1 MTVYEALTSNLRIK
15 ENRAVSGDVRLF
27 SCLCGV
33 NFGFILQNDLYYVS
47 RPATKNAG
55 SAFSEYSDA
64 DLIARYLR
72 EQNSAYFTQ
81 LYRRYAGKVFA
92 KCISMLSDEGLARD
106 ATQEI
111 FIKVM
116 LNLAKFTE
124 QSSFSTWVY
133 SITYNYCIDLIRKK
147 KKMPLQFTED
157 VSRVSSEVVEDLP
170 DSVLLEMKQERLEK
184 VMDLLPEGDRAILLM
199 KYIDDMSIR
208 DIGALLGKTE
218 SAIKMQIM
226 RAKHRSQALH
236 DTHFGHDPIER
247 YMTRPVQSLSQMWGA
262 FRRVC
267 FGSYG
272 VAPAVRR

>member
-1 MTVYEALTSNLRIK
+1 MW
-15 ENRAVSGDVRLF
+15 LF

-33 NFGFILQNDLYYVS
+33 NFGFISPNTCTDVS
-47 RPATKNAG
+47 RPATKNT
-55 SAFSEYSDA
+55 SSDFSQYSDS

-72 EQNSAYFTQ
+72 EQNSVYFTH

-111 FIKVM
+111 FVKVL

-157 VSRVSSEVVEDLP
+157 VSRVSSETVEELP

-184 VMDLLPEGDRAILLM
+184 VLDLLPEGDRAILLM

-208 DIGALLGKTE
+208 DIGTLLGKTE

-247 YMTRPVQSLSQMWGA
+247 YMTRPAQAISQLLGA

-267 FGSYG
+267 FGAYAA
-272 VAPAVRR
+272 APAGGRW